1 MPDAT
6 PTLPERV
13 PELAVQVG
21 GAASGQLLRH
31 SVYEYRYARPGAAQ
45 TAVSL
50 LMPPRQPTWQD
61 GDLFPSM
68 DQNLPE
74 GDLFHRVR
82 ALFPKQALTP
92 MHLLALIGDNGIG
105 RVGFLP
111 PGAPPAPR
119 PAPLT
124 RAELLALPFSPAL
137 FDELMRAYLGTGAD
151 IAGLQPKIL
160 VPDRATI
167 PVPTLIVKA
176 GSAAYPGLA
185 ANEFLCLSAA
195 RRAGIE
201 VPGFDLSHDG
211 QLLVLDRFD
220 LGPGGERLGFEDVA
234 ALMGLRV
241 RDLLSDR
248 KYHGSYERVAELLRY
263 LRLPAASLRRF
274 FEQLALSVMVGNGDA
289 HLKNFGV
296 LYRHEATPE
305 LSPLF
310 DVVTTR
316 IYRYTRYPGGQALE
330 DHTLAL
336 RWRAGRHGSRAY
348 PGTED
353 LLRFGRQVCGVA
365 RPAEVVQRIAQAQT
379 EVLAQAAHDPRIPPG
394 LLADMA
400 AVWRQGQAHAS
411 VLGTDGTHAQT

>member
-1 MPDAT
+1 MVELAGAPPEA
-6 PTLPERV
+6 LPERV
-13 PELAVQVG
+13 PELAVQLG
-21 GAASGQLLRH
+21 GQPAGQLLRH
-31 SVYEYRYARPGAAQ
+31 SVYEFRYASPDPAQ
-45 TAVSL
+45 PAVSL

-74 GDLFHRVR
+74 GDLFQRVR
-82 ALFPKQALTP
+82 ACFPKQALTP

-105 RVGFLP
+105 RVGFRLP
-111 PGAPPAPR
+111 GREPPAAPP
-119 PAPLT
+119 PLT
-124 RAELLALPFSPAL
+124 RAELLALPYSAGL
-137 FDELMRAYLGTGAD
+137 FDELVRAYLSTGAG

-176 GSAAYPGLA
+176 GSEAYPGLA

-195 RRAGIE
+195 RRAGIA
-201 VPGFDLSHDG
+201 VPGFELSHDG

-220 LGPGGERLGFEDVA
+220 LGPAGERWGFEDLA

-241 RDLLSDR
+241 RDILSDR
-248 KYHGSYERVAELLRY
+248 KYQGSYERVTELLRF

-274 FEQLALSVMVGNGDA
+274 FEQLAFSVMVGNGDA

-296 LYRHEATPE
+296 LYRDAGEPE
-305 LSPLF
+305 LAPMF

-316 IYRYTRYPGGQALE
+316 LYRYARYPGGPELE

-336 RWRAGRHGSRAY
+336 RWWGGRHGSRAY
-348 PGTED
+348 PSTPE
-353 LLRFGRQVCGVA
+353 LLRFGRQACGVNQ
-365 RPAEVVQRIAQAQT
+365 PGEVLQRIADAMAET
-379 EVLAQAAHDPRIPPG
+379 LNQAASDERLPAG
-394 LLADMA
+394 LLPQLAE
-400 AVWRQGQAHAS
+400 VWHDGQAHA
-411 VLGTDGTHAQT
+411 VAGGLRL